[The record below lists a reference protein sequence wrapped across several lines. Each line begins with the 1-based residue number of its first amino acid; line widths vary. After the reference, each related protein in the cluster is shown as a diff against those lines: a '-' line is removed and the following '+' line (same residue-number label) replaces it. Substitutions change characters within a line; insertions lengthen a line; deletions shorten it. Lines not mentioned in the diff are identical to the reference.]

1 VSLLHFQQKIKKN
14 PTVFFSLYYM
24 TKCSYG
30 YDIYYDQSLYSVILW
45 PSVAMDMTSTMTS
58 LFILLYYDQV

>member
-1 VSLLHFQQKIKKN
+1 
-14 PTVFFSLYYM
+14 M